1 MYGRFAYK
9 HWVIFGQIVLH
20 IWESGAP
27 EWRTYL
33 SLFILEVA
41 FYKNSNLVGGF
52 NLSEKY

>member
-1 MYGRFAYK
+1 M
-9 HWVIFGQIVLH
+9 IFGQIVLH